1 LYLNSL
7 VVLAMQE
14 KLVGVSNQ
22 EVEIDLGV
30 QKKIDSKINKIKA
43 KFVQIPDKLFINN
56 IFPFIKDSKDF
67 IHLVGTCKML
77 RRLGESCTVSFNVS
91 ELKNKRSVFDRV
103 VNWFLSKEE
112 ARAKFEEFFDEF
124 ASELRDDIFKV
135 LGKYGF
141 CAFLFI
147 DKNKKRDLIL
157 INKYFLEDNAL
168 FIKGKIGISFEDLD
182 VKLKN
187 AFNSLGDYKEFNST
201 RMCCSS
207 ICRSKDCCLDSL
219 KASIDCLCEGCVS
232 CYFSCC
238 EDFYLFYTIP
248 YLLIVFGPTCC
259 CVKTRNNN
267 IWNKL
272 FKSFKDNFEDS
283 CKKDED
289 YRFV

>member
-1 LYLNSL
+1 
-7 VVLAMQE
+7 MQE
-14 KLVGVSNQ
+14 RFGGISNQ
-22 EVEIDLGV
+22 EVKIDLGV
-30 QKKIDSKINKIKA
+30 QKKSGSKINKIKT
-43 KFVQIPDKLFINN
+43 KFLLIPDKLFTNN
-56 IFPFIKDSKDF
+56 IFTFIKDSKDF
-67 IHLVGTCKML
+67 VHFVGTCKML

-103 VNWFLSKEE
+103 VSLFLSKKL
-112 ARAKFEEFFDEF
+112 AREQFEEFFNKF
-124 ASELRDDIFKV
+124 ASELRDDMSQV
-135 LGKYGF
+135 LEKNGF

-157 INKYFLEDNAL
+157 INKYFFENNSS
-168 FIKGKIGISFEDLD
+168 FITRKRGICLEDLD
-182 VKLKN
+182 VKLTT
-187 AFNSLGDYKEFNST
+187 AFISLGDYKEFNST

-207 ICRSKDCCLDSL
+207 ICRSKDCCLDFL
-219 KASIDCLCEGCVS
+219 KATIDCLCEGCVS

-272 FKSFKDNFEDS
+272 FKSLRDNFDNSRE
-283 CKKDED
+283 KG
-289 YRFV
+289 